1 MKKRFN
7 LLSLGLA
14 VSILGGSLSLGNV
27 YANETN
33 TNKEISTMEINA
45 DNSIDE
51 KVQVEVLFDSTDGEF
66 VKEVIFDDGTK
77 LTDYD
82 YDIKQLKQEK
92 GFYPIGDYFDYSVW
106 IIRDNGTK
114 LSLSTDSKDKVRFN
128 SNEKDLAW
136 NVLSHPNHGFGS
148 DSRWKNTK
156 VMGWQFDCHYDL
168 AKFKS
173 YWNLE
178 PDATADSYWEV
189 VKNGCNP

>member
-51 KVQVEVLFDSTDGEF
+51 KVQVEVWFGSTDGEF

-82 YDIKQLKQEK
+82 YDIK
-92 GFYPIGDYFDYSVW
+92 
-106 IIRDNGTK
+106 
-114 LSLSTDSKDKVRFN
+114 
-128 SNEKDLAW
+128 
-136 NVLSHPNHGFGS
+136 
-148 DSRWKNTK
+148 
-156 VMGWQFDCHYDL
+156 
-168 AKFKS
+168 
-173 YWNLE
+173 
-178 PDATADSYWEV
+178 
-189 VKNGCNP
+189 